1 MSDIIYTWDC
11 RTVDCYPTH
20 DEQGTELTDVV
31 YNIHWRLTGTEAV
44 DTKTY
49 SATVI
54 GTQTVKAEDIAPDT
68 FIPFEDLTNEIATG
82 WCTAAMGEEQV
93 TNLETSVA
101 NQIAGQINPTSIT
114 LVIGQPVPPVPPTPE
129 VTEPEVTEPEA

>member
-1 MSDIIYTWDC
+1 MSNIVYTWDC
-11 RTVDCYPTH
+11 RTVDCYPTK
-20 DEQGTELTDVV
+20 DEQGVELDDVV
-31 YNIHWRLTGTEAV
+31 YNIHWRLTGTEVV

-54 GTQTVKAEDIAPDT
+54 GTQMVAAEDIDPAT
-68 FIPFEDLTNEIATG
+68 FVPFDQLTNEIATG
-82 WCTAAMGEEQV
+82 WCTSAMGPEQV

-114 LVIGQPVPPVPPTPE
+114 LVIGEPVPPTPTP
-129 VTEPEVTEPEA
+129 VV

>member
-1 MSDIIYTWDC
+1 MSDIVYTWDC
-11 RTVDCYPTH
+11 RTVDCYPTK
-20 DEQGTELTDVV
+20 DEQGVELDDVV
-31 YNIHWRLTGTEAV
+31 YNIHWRLTGTEVV

-54 GTQTVKAEDIAPDT
+54 GTQMVAADDIDPAT
-68 FIPFEDLTNEIATG
+68 FVPFDELTNEIATG
-82 WCTAAMGEEQV
+82 WWTSAMGPEQV

-114 LVIGQPVPPVPPTPE
+114 LVIGEPAPPTPTP
-129 VTEPEVTEPEA
+129 VV

>member
-49 SATVI
+49 TATVI
-54 GTQTVKAEDIAPDT
+54 GTQMVSADDIDPAT
-68 FIPFEDLTNEIATG
+68 FVPFEDLTNE
-82 WCTAAMGEEQV
+82 
-93 TNLETSVA
+93 ETQFLDVIRTVQAIRSGG
-101 NQIAGQINPTSIT
+101 GQHIDMMMD
-114 LVIGQPVPPVPPTPE
+114 L
-129 VTEPEVTEPEA
+129 

>member
-31 YNIHWRLTGTEAV
+31 YNIHWRLTGTEVV

-54 GTQTVKAEDIAPDT
+54 GTQTIKAEDIDPDT
-68 FIPFEDLTNEIATG
+68 FVPFEDLTNEIATG
-82 WCTAAMGEEQV
+82 WCTDAMGEEQV
-93 TNLETSVA
+93 ANLETSVA

-114 LVIGQPVPPVPPTPE
+114 LVIGQPVPPVPA
-129 VTEPEVTEPEA
+129 V